1 MEGSVPRLEVVLT
14 TSPDWTKGSMRII
27 IDVLAEPSAGSLTGQ
42 NKLNVAFRFKYAT
55 KRSKL
60 MSATPAIVLPM
71 TAQNWGFDSP
81 TTSDASWEAAATES
95 WLDEVETADADPMRW
110 RMVSWTVRDP
120 ECEVE
125 IDVDVEVLV
134 D

>member
-1 MEGSVPRLEVVLT
+1 
-14 TSPDWTKGSMRII
+14 MRITI
-27 IDVLAEPSAGSLTGQ
+27 AEPSAGSLTGQ
-42 NKLNVAFRFKYAT
+42 NKSNVAFRFKYTA

-81 TTSDASWEAAATES
+81 TTSDASWDTAATES
-95 WLDEVETADADPMRW
+95 WLDELEAADVNPVRR
-110 RMVSWTVRDP
+110 RMVSWTVGDP

-125 IDVDVEVLV
+125 IDVDEEVVV

>member
-1 MEGSVPRLEVVLT
+1 
-14 TSPDWTKGSMRII
+14 MRII
-27 IDVLAEPSAGSLTGQ
+27 IAEPSAGSLTGQ
-42 NKLNVAFRFKYAT
+42 NRSNVAFRFKYAA

-60 MSATPAIVLPM
+60 MSVTPATVLPM

-81 TTSDASWEAAATES
+81 TTSDASRDAAATES
-95 WLDEVETADADPMRW
+95 WLDELETADADPVRW
-110 RMVSWTVRDP
+110 RMVSWTVGDP

-125 IDVDVEVLV
+125 IEVDVEVVV